1 MTARLIKTATKW
13 QIPHEKDRFSSLQ
26 HFRVCSL
33 GYVCKKHEGIISL
46 VKRRHMMC
54 HVKNYHSCK
63 GRRMHSNVIRKGQE
77 DTTKR
82 KKNDNNKQKKVYI
95 QKTKQKIKTNKRK
108 QRSFLSLYFSLRAAV
123 GSRIIQSQEPER
135 SARKN
140 WRGKT
145 KREKISPRFHR
156 VRFLKHAPVSTIW
169 TLRSFSSFFA
179 AKPHGNACYTG

>member
-1 MTARLIKTATKW
+1 MKGWFHWSNAVTWCVTWKITTVVKGGECILMWYVKGKKTQQNA
-13 QIPHEKDRFSSLQ
+13 
-26 HFRVCSL
+26 
-33 GYVCKKHEGIISL
+33 
-46 VKRRHMMC
+46 
-54 HVKNYHSCK
+54 
-63 GRRMHSNVIRKGQE
+63 
-77 DTTKR
+77 
-82 KKNDNNKQKKVYI
+82 KKNDNNKQKKIYI

-123 GSRIIQSQEPER
+123 GSRIIQSQETER

-179 AKPHGNACYTG
+179 PKPHGNACYTG

>member
-33 GYVCKKHEGIISL
+33 GYVCKKHEGMISL

-82 KKNDNNKQKKVYI
+82 KKKMTITSRKKFIYK
-95 QKTKQKIKTNKRK
+95 KTKQKIKRNKRK

-123 GSRIIQSQEPER
+123 GSRIIQSQETER

-140 WRGKT
+140 
-145 KREKISPRFHR
+145 
-156 VRFLKHAPVSTIW
+156 
-169 TLRSFSSFFA
+169 
-179 AKPHGNACYTG
+179 